1 MNLARDSVTEFKQL
15 STPFEGISVRSGIW
29 ISAPFNSNLRL
40 SLHSSHS
47 LGYYFDSVLGM
58 HTWCTLVG
66 QLDEA
71 EQEIFIKPFQ
81 ICFDFSSAV
90 CDKSGFLK
98 LVSNLFHDSHN
109 SIKDFHACTEK
120 DERDFRSLCC
130 PTNVRCW
137 AESSPSYRCVCGK
150 AFRSRS
156 CADTSINIESSYG
169 SWSGDKLRKTFQVL
183 LFSSPSFSIGQQRLR
198 RNRRKKSSR

>member
-1 MNLARDSVTEFKQL
+1 MNLARDSVTEFKQH
-15 STPFEGISVRSGIW
+15 STPFEGISVWSGIW
-29 ISAPFNSNLRL
+29 ISAPFNSNSRL

-47 LGYYFDSVLGM
+47 LGYYFDFVLGM

-71 EQEIFIKPFQ
+71 EQEIFIKAFQ

-109 SIKDFHACTEK
+109 SIKDFYACTEK
-120 DERDFRSLCC
+120 DEISAPCVAPQTSDAERKARRVIVACAERLSVL
-130 PTNVRCW
+130 VR
-137 AESSPSYRCVCGK
+137 
-150 AFRSRS
+150 
-156 CADTSINIESSYG
+156 
-169 SWSGDKLRKTFQVL
+169 VL
-183 LFSSPSFSIGQQRLR
+183 TLP
-198 RNRRKKSSR
+198 